1 MTDRLAIAIAQ
12 LNPTVGDFDG
22 NAERILAAW
31 TEAARLGADLVVA
44 PELSLCG
51 YPPEDLVLKRAFR
64 RACGQA
70 LERIA
75 ARLEAAGEG
84 PALAVGLP
92 LEGEAGA
99 IHNVSVVLDRGEIV
113 GRATKRELPNYG
125 VFDEKRVFTPGG
137 AAVPIPVRGVSL
149 GLMICED
156 MWFPH
161 VAAELAAAGA
171 DLLVAVNGS
180 PFEIDKHAERIEVV
194 RRRTAET
201 GLALAFVNQVGG
213 QDEILFDGASFIGN
227 PDGRVARR
235 LPAFAEHVA
244 ISRWHRAG
252 AGAALLCEA
261 AADPAWEEG
270 APAIYRALMLGLRDY
285 VEKNGFPG
293 VLLGLSGGI
302 DSALTATL
310 AVDALGAERVWT
322 VMMPSPYTSRESL
335 EDATGLAQR
344 LGVRHE
350 TVSIAGGMRA
360 VDAALRP
367 LFDDLPPDETEEN
380 IQARLRGLYLMSLS
394 NKFGRM
400 VLSCGNK
407 SEISVGYATLYGDMV
422 GGFTPLKDVYKTLV
436 YKLARWRNEEHPPG
450 ALGPADAPI
459 PGRFLT
465 KAPSAELRPG
475 QTDQDTLPPYEVLD
489 DILHG
494 LVEEALGFDDIVAR
508 GHDAATVA
516 RVERM
521 LYASEYKRRQAAP
534 GIKITR
540 KSFTRDRRYPI
551 TNAFLSARE
560 GTLR

>member
-12 LNPTVGDFDG
+12 LNPTVGDLDG
-22 NAERILAAW
+22 NAEKILAAW
-31 TEAARLGADLVVA
+31 EEGARLGADLVVT

-64 RACGQA
+64 RACADA
-70 LERIA
+70 LERIRE
-75 ARLEAAGEG
+75 RLASAGAG

-92 LEGEAGA
+92 SEGTGGA
-99 IHNVSVVLDRGEIV
+99 IHNVSVVLDRGEII

-137 AAVPIPVRGVSL
+137 AVRPIPVRGVPV

-161 VAAELAAAGA
+161 VAADLRAAGA
-171 DLLVAVNGS
+171 ALLIAVNGS
-180 PFEIDKHAERIEVV
+180 PYEIDKHAERVAVV
-194 RRRTAET
+194 RRRVAET

-213 QDEILFDGASFIGN
+213 QDELVFDGASFVAN
-227 PDGRVARR
+227 PGGEVALR
-235 LPAFAEHVA
+235 LPAFSEHVA
-244 ISRWHRAG
+244 LGRWERAQESGPFTCRG
-252 AGAALLCEA
+252 A
-261 AADPAWEEG
+261 EG
-270 APAIYRALMLGLRDY
+270 AVWEAGEPAIYRALMLGLGDY
-285 VEKNGFPG
+285 VEKNRFAG

-322 VMMPSPYTSRESL
+322 VMMPSPYTSDASR
-335 EDATGLAQR
+335 EDAAELARR
-344 LGVRHE
+344 LSVRHE
-350 TVSIAGGMRA
+350 VVPITDGMQA
-360 VDAALRP
+360 VADALGP
-367 LFDDLPPDETEEN
+367 FFDDLPPDETEEN
-380 IQARLRGLYLMSLS
+380 IQARLRGLYLMALS

-436 YKLARWRNEEHPPG
+436 YRLARWRNGARPPG
-450 ALGPADAPI
+450 ARGPDAPPI
-459 PGRFLT
+459 PARFLT
-465 KAPSAELRPG
+465 KPPSAELRPD
-475 QTDQDTLPPYEVLD
+475 QTDQDSLPPYEVLD

-494 LVEEALGFDDIVAR
+494 FVEEALGFDDIVAR
-508 GHDAATVA
+508 GHDPATVA